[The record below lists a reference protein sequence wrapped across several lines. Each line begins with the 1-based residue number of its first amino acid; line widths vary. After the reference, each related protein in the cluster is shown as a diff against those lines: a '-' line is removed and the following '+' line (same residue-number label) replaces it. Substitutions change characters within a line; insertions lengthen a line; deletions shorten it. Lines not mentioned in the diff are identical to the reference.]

1 MSERVDVYLDREAL
15 AGSLLSL
22 LLPGDGAARSV
33 VEATATEINGE
44 PANPATLQRVYREV
58 DERLAAGR
66 KDGDEDSVMDQLME
80 LFGDDWTVESE
91 GPGKLTAEQADVQA
105 DRAVAHRIITELAK
119 AYPLPPDQ
127 WSDLA
132 VAE

>member
-1 MSERVDVYLDREAL
+1 MSESVQVYLDREAL
-15 AGSLLSL
+15 AGSLLNL
-22 LLPGDGAARSV
+22 LLPEDGAARR

-44 PANPATLQRVYREV
+44 PANPATLQRVHREV

-66 KDGDEDSVMDQLME
+66 NDGDEDSVMDQLME
-80 LFGDDWTVESE
+80 LFGDDWTVESQ

-105 DRAVAHRIITELAK
+105 DRAVALRIIAELAK